1 MGMQAIVH
9 APNSLKLDLRNCP
22 KLRSVHVWS
31 DQLTDLSF
39 DGCENM
45 EQLICRCDKLAQL
58 SHPPLVE
65 VVDKS
70 KGPEHKA
77 IRSIVLDRKV
87 TQLQAEAARGEAMLQ
102 IEANPAS
109 IPPVFRATMAG
120 L

>member
-1 MGMQAIVH
+1 MQAIIH

-22 KLRSVHVWS
+22 KLKSVHVWS
-31 DQLTDLSF
+31 DQLTQLSF
-39 DGCENM
+39 DGCRSM
-45 EQLICRCDKLAQL
+45 EQLICHCDKLSLL

-70 KGPEHKA
+70 QRPEHKA
-77 IRSIVLDRKV
+77 IRDIVLDRKMAELQDEV
-87 TQLQAEAARGEAMLQ
+87 TRKEEMLQ

-109 IPPVFRATMAG
+109 IPVVYRAPVPG